1 VTTRFKPPPEPRSK
15 TKSEET
21 PNPIAKSPY
30 LHEHVLTSTAALI
43 LGRTRGLRV
52 LIYFNVFNHFGE
64 LYPVHPRLRFGR
76 KSSTRLNLQH
86 PETYNDIEGHFGA
99 ARTKNFRKDENQ
111 SIHCRSAPYG
121 FYIGLPIHQGRK
133 WDHSGEIVTRT
144 KQFSE
149 NTPKLKATTPGRIK
163 TNIY

>member
-1 VTTRFKPPPEPRSK
+1 MTTRFKPPPEPRSK

-86 PETYNDIEGHFGA
+86 PETYNDIEGKI
-99 ARTKNFRKDENQ
+99 TKNNHSPKINFGIEISKKADQ
-111 SIHCRSAPYG
+111 LIKFLLTITKCFFG
-121 FYIGLPIHQGRK
+121 F
-133 WDHSGEIVTRT
+133 
-144 KQFSE
+144 
-149 NTPKLKATTPGRIK
+149 
-163 TNIY
+163 